1 MAAWAVRKNCLG
13 VLNVPVV
20 GRIKTVAIVVL
31 QQARKVVLRVRMQ
44 SMGQCDLMRGSP
56 CALTPEWED
65 VNISQLPQLLW
76 VIGS

>member
-1 MAAWAVRKNCLG
+1 MGGQKELSG

-31 QQARKVVLRVRMQ
+31 QQARKVVLRVLEGRMQ
-44 SMGQCDLMRGSP
+44 SMGQCDLMCGSP
-56 CALTPEWED
+56 CALTPEREE
-65 VNISQLPQLLW
+65 VNISQLPKLLW